1 MKQRGLGFA
10 HAGFSMVEVLVAL
23 IVISVGL
30 LGIAKMQAVALA
42 STGTAKMR
50 SLAAIEAASL
60 ASTMR
65 ADRAYW
71 AAVPANLTVTVAGT
85 TVTATDGTLDA
96 APPGKCASTATI
108 CASNQIAAQDLSDW
122 VTSVSALLPGAT
134 ATINCFIAV
143 ANVSPVYCTI
153 QLNWSENVVA
163 LGTSTSTTAT
173 AAANAA
179 ALQGVTQSQYI
190 LNVDP

>member
-1 MKQRGLGFA
+1 MKHRALGFA

-71 AAVPANLTVTVAGT
+71 GAIPANLTITTAGAT
-85 TVTATDGTLDA
+85 ITASDGTLDA
-96 APPGKCASTATI
+96 APPGNCASTAAI

-122 VTSVSALLPGAT
+122 VSSVNALLPGGT
-134 ATINCFIAV
+134 ATINCFMAV
-143 ANVSPVYCTI
+143 ANVSPVYCTV

-163 LGTSTSTTAT
+163 MSTSTSTTAT
-173 AAANAA
+173 AAANAT